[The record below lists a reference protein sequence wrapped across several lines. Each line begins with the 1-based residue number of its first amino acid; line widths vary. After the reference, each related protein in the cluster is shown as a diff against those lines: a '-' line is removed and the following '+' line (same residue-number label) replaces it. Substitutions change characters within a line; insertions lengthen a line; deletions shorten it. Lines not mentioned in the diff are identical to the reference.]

1 MSLVSLHDDSRHQVV
16 RQDRTDLTLKRQK
29 RRFRNSYDFR
39 PRFRERMIYDPMIWM
54 ITRVQTKSSLV

>member
-39 PRFRERMIYDPMIWM
+39 PRFREGMIYDPTGW
-54 ITRVQTKSSLV
+54 